1 MVYTLP
7 PKLCPRCTG
16 FMLAEDDTHGEF
28 STCVQCGYVHENE
41 VADPEDIK
49 KEEELAFGKLRRRQ
63 PSHGK
68 LRL

>member
-1 MVYTLP
+1 MELKDWLNSINLT
-7 PKLCPRCTG
+7 K
-16 FMLAEDDTHGEF
+16 EDLSE
-28 STCVQCGYVHENE
+28 
-41 VADPEDIK
+41 DPEDIK